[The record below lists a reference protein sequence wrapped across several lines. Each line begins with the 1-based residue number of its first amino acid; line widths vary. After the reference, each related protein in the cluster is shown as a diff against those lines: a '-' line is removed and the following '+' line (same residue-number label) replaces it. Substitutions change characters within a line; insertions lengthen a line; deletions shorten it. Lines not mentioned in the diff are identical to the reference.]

1 MNELKKYTEKMFEDI
16 KHIDGNEKEYWSA
29 RELMPLL
36 EYSKWERFS
45 NVIDNAKKSCKN
57 SGYNV
62 DDHFP
67 GIGKMVS
74 IGSNTNRKIIDY
86 KLSRYACYLI
96 VQNGDPRKKMVAL
109 GKTYFAIQTRK
120 QELSEKEYCKLTED
134 EKRLYRRNQV
144 RKENYNLNKTAVN
157 SGVKDLARFHNAGY
171 KGLYDGNT
179 ADDIFKRKKL
189 RYREDILDNMGSEE
203 LADNIFRIAQTDAK
217 LKRDNVDNEYT
228 ANLVHFEVG
237 KEVRNSIKRLGG
249 TMPEDLPTPNK
260 SLKELEKENKNN
272 IKLQNVC
279 KNLEKYI

>member
-1 MNELKKYTEKMFEDI
+1 MNELKEYTEKMFEDI
-16 KHIDGNEKEYWSA
+16 KHIDGNEKEYWYA
-29 RELMPLL
+29 RELQVAL
-36 EYSKWERFS
+36 EYKRWDKFCK
-45 NVIDNAKKSCKN
+45 VIENAKITCEKSKYAV
-57 SGYNV
+57 S
-62 DDHFP
+62 DHFSHL
-67 GIGKMVS
+67 GKMVD
-74 IGSNTNRKIIDY
+74 IGSGAKRRQVDY

-144 RKENYNLNKTAVN
+144 RKGNYNLNKTAVN

-171 KGLYDGNT
+171 KGLYDGKT

-260 SLKELEKENKNN
+260 SLKELENN
-272 IKLQNVC
+272 IKLQN
-279 KNLEKYI
+279 KKDNFML